1 MPSNIPFIGNLAHDI
16 KDELQTETKSGLPRL
31 NFRIGVTTGERG
43 SDNEQ
48 TNFYGFTAFGSTAEN
63 MVKSFKKGDRLI
75 VLARTDT
82 YQKEVVIND
91 KEVKLT
97 IPSFKASNVGP
108 DLTWASAEV
117 VKNPRGN
124 GGGNGGSETV
134 AKKAPAK
141 TAPAKSAPAAS
152 APDDDEDF

>member
-16 KDELQTETKSGLPRL
+16 KDELQTETKSGTPRL

-63 MVKSFKKGDRLI
+63 MVKTFKKGDRLI

-91 KEVKLT
+91 KEVNLT

-117 VKNPRGN
+117 VKNPRGGN
-124 GGGNGGSETV
+124 GGGSETT

-141 TAPAKSAPAAS
+141 SAPAKSAPAAS
-152 APDDDEDF
+152 EPDDEDF

>member
-31 NFRIGVTTGERG
+31 NFRLAVNTKQAG
-43 SDNEQ
+43 SDEDRVD
-48 TNFYGFTAFGSTAEN
+48 FYPFTAFGSTAEN

-82 YQKEVVIND
+82 YQKEVQIND
-91 KEVKLT
+91 KDVKLT
-97 IPSFKASNVGP
+97 IPALKASNVGP
-108 DLTWASAEV
+108 DLTWATAEV
-117 VKNPRGN
+117 TKNARKDN
-124 GGGNGGSETV
+124 GDAPA

-141 TAPAKSAPAAS
+141 AAPAKAA
-152 APDDDEDF
+152 ATTVDDDEDF